1 MHNATGVPSA
11 GRAVLPPAHVEGMN
25 TFAER
30 QHPRGKAGKFT
41 TKAKAGAGVALESPA
56 TYPTSDQRPD
66 AQDYCYPQGK
76 PRHLALT
83 AYDDEL
89 GTYTLGDVLKVSAPL
104 GARSSWIDE
113 HLPVLSMLRAAGV
126 HGHLDVSS
134 SDALYGG
141 RRWEGRLSMPGG
153 GWLSFIN
160 EDSVDGMFAGSNGLW
175 VSKGPASGQWVGID
189 EDPQSLH
196 EGLAAVVRLASIE
209 EDTFRRMRA
218 LSSKPTQVGSALV
231 SGQIGRASGR
241 ERV

>member
-66 AQDYCYPQGK
+66 AQDYCYPPDK

-89 GTYTLGDVLKVSAPL
+89 GSYTLGDVLEVSAPL

-113 HLPVLSMLRAAGV
+113 HLPVLSMLRAAGA

-134 SDALYGG
+134 PDALDGDG

-160 EDSVDGMFAGSNGLW
+160 EGSADGLFGGQQRTVGEQRTSQPAVDG
-175 VSKGPASGQWVGID
+175 
-189 EDPQSLH
+189 H
-196 EGLAAVVRLASIE
+196 
-209 EDTFRRMRA
+209 
-218 LSSKPTQVGSALV
+218 
-231 SGQIGRASGR
+231 
-241 ERV
+241 